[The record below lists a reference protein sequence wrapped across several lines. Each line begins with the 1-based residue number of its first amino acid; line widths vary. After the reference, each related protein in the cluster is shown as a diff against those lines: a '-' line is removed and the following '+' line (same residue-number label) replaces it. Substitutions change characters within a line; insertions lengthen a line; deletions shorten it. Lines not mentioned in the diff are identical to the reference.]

1 MLILKKLLIVI
12 RLALPVGV
20 NASSIDYTLSYVSG
34 EQLEGHFTGGP
45 RCRPTGHCIKRGQYE
60 AATATVAP
68 EEMCRNARTSR
79 VSYQRPARYRDL
91 PRVFP

>member
-34 EQLEGHFTGGP
+34 EQLKGHFTGGRQVSANGTP
-45 RCRPTGHCIKRGQYE
+45 YQTRSTRGCNGYGS
-60 AATATVAP
+60 A
-68 EEMCRNARTSR
+68 
-79 VSYQRPARYRDL
+79 
-91 PRVFP
+91 

>member
-34 EQLEGHFTGGP
+34 EQLEGHFTGG
-45 RCRPTGHCIKRGQYE
+45 RQ
-60 AATATVAP
+60 
-68 EEMCRNARTSR
+68 
-79 VSYQRPARYRDL
+79 VSANGTPYQTIPARGCNGDGSG
-91 PRVFP
+91 

>member
-34 EQLEGHFTGGP
+34 EQLEGHFTGGRQVSANGTP
-45 RCRPTGHCIKRGQYE
+45 YQTRP
-60 AATATVAP
+60 V
-68 EEMCRNARTSR
+68 R
-79 VSYQRPARYRDL
+79 VCNGDGSA
-91 PRVFP
+91 

>member
-34 EQLEGHFTGGP
+34 EQLEGHFTGGRQVSANGTP
-45 RCRPTGHCIKRGQYE
+45 YQTRSARG
-60 AATATVAP
+60 
-68 EEMCRNARTSR
+68 CNGDGSG
-79 VSYQRPARYRDL
+79 
-91 PRVFP
+91 

>member
-34 EQLEGHFTGGP
+34 EQLEGHFTCGRQVSANGTLYQT
-45 RCRPTGHCIKRGQYE
+45 RPVRGCNGDGS
-60 AATATVAP
+60 A
-68 EEMCRNARTSR
+68 
-79 VSYQRPARYRDL
+79 
-91 PRVFP
+91 